1 MTSPQTPPAR
11 PALGIGPANYA
22 GQAQL
27 WARAAARELG
37 VTAWAFSRTGPRPA
51 GFQTDRT
58 MPPRGGPLSVRHHI
72 DHVDVAPAIAGSTH
86 VAIDGFLPL
95 SGAIVFGSV
104 AKDVRELQRSGRM
117 VALISH
123 GSDTRDP
130 RSHARRLTHS
140 WFRTAGVPFVEAHV
154 IVSGRNRRL
163 ARTLG
168 VPVFVSTP
176 DLLHDLPEATWLPL
190 VVDLPAATIETMPP
204 LTRAKPVVLHLPS
217 RKVPP
222 IKGTDAISAAMRRL
236 DAEGLVDYVEP
247 DLMTHERLLE
257 LIWQVDI
264 VIDQVRSDAYG
275 VTAVEAMA
283 AGRVT
288 VSSVLGTRRLLPENP
303 PIVDATPETLE
314 RVVRSVVTERDR
326 YATLAARGPGYV
338 RCWHDGRA
346 ASAALAPFLG
356 LPPPAGAAR
365 PTA

>member
-1 MTSPQTPPAR
+1 MTSGQTPASPS
-11 PALGIGPANYA
+11 LGIGPANYA

-27 WARAAARELG
+27 WARTAARELG
-37 VTAWAFSRTGPRPA
+37 ITAWAFSRTGPRPA

-58 MPPRGGPLSVRHHI
+58 MPPRGGPLSIRHHI
-72 DHVDVAPAIAGSTH
+72 DHPDVAAAIAGATH

-95 SGAIVFGSV
+95 SGGIALGSV
-104 AKDVRELQRSGRM
+104 ARDVRELQRSGRT

-130 RSHARRLTHS
+130 RSHARRVPHS
-140 WFRTAGVPFVEAHV
+140 WFRTAGTPFVQAH
-154 IVSGRNRRL
+154 IVATWRNRHL

-190 VVDLPAATIETMPP
+190 TVDLPTATTEALPP
-204 LTRAKPVVLHLPS
+204 LSRDRPVVLHLPS
-217 RKVPP
+217 RRVPP
-222 IKGTDAISAAMRRL
+222 IKGTDEIAAAMRRL

-257 LIWQVDI
+257 LIHQVDV
-264 VIDQVRSDAYG
+264 VIDQVRSDSYG
-275 VTAVEAMA
+275 VTAVEALA

-288 VSSVLGTRRLLPENP
+288 IASVLGTRGLLPEDP

-314 RVVRSVVTERDR
+314 SVVRSVATERDR
-326 YATLAARGPGYV
+326 YAALAARGPGYV
-338 RCWHDGRA
+338 SRWHDGRA
-346 ASAALAPFLG
+346 AAAALAPFLE
-356 LPPPAGAAR
+356 LPPPAGSAG